1 MSVDNRAAPI
11 VLNSGVLTE
20 ERGGRAVKRR
30 EVLLLCVAAVFM
42 TACGSPSRKPVD
54 GTVPE
59 YVFTYAENQA
69 EDYPT
74 TQGAYRFAELVKE
87 RTGGRI
93 EIQVNAEGI
102 LGDERTVVEQMQFG
116 GVDFARVSLSTMGDT
131 IPKLNVLQLP
141 YLYTGAGHMWKV
153 LEGEIGDDFLD
164 SVSELD
170 LVALSWYDAG
180 ARNFYSTTKPI
191 RTLEDME
198 GMTIRVQE
206 SELMMEMVRALGAR
220 PTASVY
226 SEVYS
231 ELQTGTIDGAENNWP
246 SYESA
251 NHYEVAKYFTLDE
264 HTRVPELQIVAGST
278 WKKLSEEDQGI
289 IRECAQ
295 ESARYERKLWAER
308 EKISEDKVR
317 AAGCEVI
324 VLSPEEKARF
334 QEAVTPM
341 YGKFCADY
349 VDIIDEIVAAGK

>member
-1 MSVDNRAAPI
+1 MRKKQ
-11 VLNSGVLTE
+11 LC
-20 ERGGRAVKRR
+20 
-30 EVLLLCVAAVFM
+30 LLLGAVSVLIAAC
-42 TACGSPSRKPVD
+42 ASPRKSE
-54 GTVPE
+54 TEAAVPE

-74 TQGAYRFAELVKE
+74 TQGAYRFAELVRE
-87 RTGGRI
+87 RTDGRI
-93 EIQVNAEGI
+93 EIQVNAGVI

-116 GVDFARVSLSTMGDT
+116 GIDFARVSLSTMGDT

-141 YLYTGAGHMWKV
+141 YLYTGADHMWKV
-153 LEGEIGDDFLD
+153 LEGEIGEDFLD

-180 ARNFYSTTKPI
+180 ARNFYSTAKPI
-191 RTLEDME
+191 RNLEDMK

-206 SELMMEMVRALGAR
+206 SELMMEMVRALGAH

-231 ELQTGTIDGAENNWP
+231 ELQTGVIDGAENNWP

-251 NHYEVAKYFTLDE
+251 NHYEVARYFTLDE

-278 WKKLSEEDQGI
+278 WKKLSPEDQEM
-289 IRECAQ
+289 IRTCAQ
-295 ESARYERKLWAER
+295 ESARYERELWAER
-308 EKISEDKVR
+308 EKTSENKVR

-324 VLSPEEKARF
+324 ELPPEEKARF
-334 QEAVTPM
+334 QEAVIPM